1 MNILPNDFDAV
12 ARCSDCGKK
21 LKLQQTKRTRHVL
34 LNEAYFCVLMDLLF
48 LDYKNEN
55 SPKF

>member
-1 MNILPNDFDAV
+1 MNILPNGFDAV

-21 LKLQQTKRTRHVL
+21 VETSTRHVL

-48 LDYKNEN
+48 LEYKNEN

>member
-1 MNILPNDFDAV
+1 MNILPNDAV

-21 LKLQQTKRTRHVL
+21 LKLLQTKRTRHVL